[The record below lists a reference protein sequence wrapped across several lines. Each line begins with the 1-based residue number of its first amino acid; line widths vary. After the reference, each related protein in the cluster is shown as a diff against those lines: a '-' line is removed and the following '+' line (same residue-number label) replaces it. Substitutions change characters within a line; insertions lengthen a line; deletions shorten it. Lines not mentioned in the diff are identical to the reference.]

1 MTDSFAVQL
10 AVMTA
15 AAFLCRMAG
24 FTLMRFVPV
33 SPRVEAALRA
43 TPLGVMA
50 GITALAVQAGG
61 LAEGLALASVVGLTL
76 VLRSDVA
83 AALLGVV
90 VVAGLRWVYLR
101 WRKLEALGL
110 GALVVIGGN
119 GSLTGAQLLADPAE
133 AGSAACS
140 LAPMRSQIR

>member
-1 MTDSFAVQL
+1 MTESFPVL
-10 AVMTA
+10 LTVMA
-15 AAFLCRMAG
+15 GAAFLCRVAG

-43 TPLGVMA
+43 TPLAVMA
-50 GITALAVQAGG
+50 GITALAVQGGG

-90 VVAGLRWVYLR
+90 VVAVLRW
-101 WRKLEALGL
+101 
-110 GALVVIGGN
+110 
-119 GSLTGAQLLADPAE
+119 TGV
-133 AGSAACS
+133 
-140 LAPMRSQIR
+140 

>member
-1 MTDSFAVQL
+1 MTETFPVLL
-10 AVMTA
+10 AVMA
-15 AAFLCRMAG
+15 GAAFLCRMAG

-50 GITALAVQAGG
+50 GITALAVKAGG
-61 LAEGLALASVVGLTL
+61 SAEGLALAAVVGLTL

-90 VVAGLRWVYLR
+90 VVAGLRW
-101 WRKLEALGL
+101 AGL
-110 GALVVIGGN
+110 
-119 GSLTGAQLLADPAE
+119 
-133 AGSAACS
+133 
-140 LAPMRSQIR
+140 

>member
-1 MTDSFAVQL
+1 MTDSFPVLL
-10 AVMTA
+10 AVMASA
-15 AAFLCRMAG
+15 ALLCRVAG
-24 FTLMRFVPV
+24 FTPMRFVPV

-61 LAEGLALASVVGLTL
+61 PAEGLALAAVVGLTL

-90 VVAGLRWVYLR
+90 VVAGLRW
-101 WRKLEALGL
+101 AGL
-110 GALVVIGGN
+110 
-119 GSLTGAQLLADPAE
+119 
-133 AGSAACS
+133 
-140 LAPMRSQIR
+140 

>member
-1 MTDSFAVQL
+1 MTESFPVLL
-10 AVMTA
+10 AVMA
-15 AAFLCRMAG
+15 SAAFLCRVAG

-43 TPLGVMA
+43 TPLAVMA

-90 VVAGLRWVYLR
+90 VVASLRW
-101 WRKLEALGL
+101 
-110 GALVVIGGN
+110 
-119 GSLTGAQLLADPAE
+119 
-133 AGSAACS
+133 AGV
-140 LAPMRSQIR
+140 

>member
-1 MTDSFAVQL
+1 MTESFPVLL
-10 AVMTA
+10 AVMA
-15 AAFLCRMAG
+15 AAALLCRVAG

-43 TPLGVMA
+43 TPLAVMA
-50 GITALAVQAGG
+50 GITALTVQAGG

-90 VVAGLRWVYLR
+90 VVAALRWV
-101 WRKLEALGL
+101 G
-110 GALVVIGGN
+110 V
-119 GSLTGAQLLADPAE
+119 
-133 AGSAACS
+133 
-140 LAPMRSQIR
+140 

>member
-1 MTDSFAVQL
+1 MTESFPVL
-10 AVMTA
+10 LTVMAA
-15 AAFLCRMAG
+15 AAFLCRVAG

-33 SPRVEAALRA
+33 SPRMEAALRA
-43 TPLGVMA
+43 TPLAVMA

-90 VVAGLRWVYLR
+90 VVAGLRWT
-101 WRKLEALGL
+101 GL
-110 GALVVIGGN
+110 
-119 GSLTGAQLLADPAE
+119 
-133 AGSAACS
+133 
-140 LAPMRSQIR
+140 